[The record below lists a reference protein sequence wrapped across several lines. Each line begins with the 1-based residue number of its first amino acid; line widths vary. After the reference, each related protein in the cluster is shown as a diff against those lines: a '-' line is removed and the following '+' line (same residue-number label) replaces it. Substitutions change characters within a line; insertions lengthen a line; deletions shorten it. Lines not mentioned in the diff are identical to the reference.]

1 MSRVARQSAEAT
13 SRRREMS
20 DFYDMLFLSALATG
34 TGLSVG
40 LAWVL

>member
-1 MSRVARQSAEAT
+1 MSRVARQSADAA
-13 SRRREMS
+13 SRRQEMS
-20 DFYDMLFLSALATG
+20 DLYDMLILSALATG

>member
-1 MSRVARQSAEAT
+1 MSLLARQSAEAAL
-13 SRRREMS
+13 RRQEMS
-20 DFYDMLFLSALATG
+20 DLYDMLFLSVLATG